1 MSKPTTHRALS
12 DQTLAPVKQ
21 AAAKQKQSLDGR
33 VTLRTVAGHLGLS
46 ATTVSRALKHGSDVK
61 AETVAKVE
69 AAARTL
75 GYRPHLGGISLRTG
89 RTHAVGII
97 LPLGGEGDVNK
108 FVASLIEGVSAFAQ
122 TVGYRTAVVPLL
134 RSDDPIAALKDLVE
148 EKSVDGIIL
157 TNTTPQ
163 DERVKFLLQS
173 GTPFVTFGRTELFS
187 RHAYVDVDHELI
199 GATAGGMLLDS
210 GHSAPVLVAPPAE
223 LTYSKQ
229 FQRGWQQ
236 AHIARGRPL
245 RSNSIVFAANTANSG
260 REVAATILQTMPET
274 SAAFIA
280 NDDAAMG
287 FMSGLLQ
294 NGRRVA
300 HDFGIITYGGT
311 RMHSFMSPPLS
322 AFIFPH
328 FDTGQRLAMFL
339 IRLIGGE
346 SADTLREVSVA
357 EFCDLGSHLT
367 R

>member
-1 MSKPTTHRALS
+1 MSKTTTGRAVP
-12 DQTLAPVKQ
+12 DRPPAAVKQ
-21 AAAKQKQSLDGR
+21 AEPKQKQNPDGR

-46 ATTVSRALKHGSDVK
+46 ITTVSRALKRGSDVK
-61 AETVAKVE
+61 GETVAKVE
-69 AAARTL
+69 AAARSL
-75 GYRPHLGGISLRTG
+75 GYRPHLGGITLRTG
-89 RTHAVGII
+89 RTHAIGII

-108 FVASLIEGVSAFAQ
+108 FVASLIEGVSAFAK

-134 RSDDPIAALKDLVE
+134 RGDDPISALKDLVE
-148 EKSVDGIIL
+148 EQSVDGIIL

-187 RHAYVDVDHELI
+187 AHAYVDVDHELI

-210 GHSAPVLVAPPAE
+210 GHAAPVLVAPPAE

-236 AHIARGRPL
+236 AHAARGRSP
-245 RSNSIVFAANTANSG
+245 SDHSIICAANTANSG
-260 REVAATILQTMPET
+260 REVAVKILETSPVT

-287 FMSGLLQ
+287 FLSGLWQ
-294 NGRRVA
+294 SGRRVPQ
-300 HDFGIITYGGT
+300 DFGIITYGGT

-346 SADTLREVSVA
+346 SADMLREVSVA
-357 EFCDLGSHLT
+357 EFIDLGSHLS